1 MKITKHIHALKHFFK
16 IPMGNGMTIER
27 FVYSY
32 IIFGDYITLID
43 TGVKGSFNQI
53 YDYIGSEKR
62 DIKEIDKIILSHS
75 HPDHMG
81 SAQQIKQD
89 TECIVLAHEAELNWF
104 ENLEIQFNSR
114 PVPGFFSLVDQ
125 SVEIDILLE
134 DGDIISPS
142 GAEEMKIIHTPGHSP
157 GSISIL
163 FSKSDTL
170 FTGDSI
176 PVENDIPSY
185 DSYVRMKESLEAL
198 KDIHCKR
205 ILTSWTDPIK
215 STREKDALFKKAFS
229 YLGKI
234 DSGVKKYYTV
244 EDDFT
249 LSNCQKFVE
258 ALNLPVFFINPIVD
272 KALRTHLK

>member
-1 MKITKHIHALKHFFK
+1 
-16 IPMGNGMTIER
+16 MGNKGSIER

-43 TGVKGSFNQI
+43 TGVKGSFKQI
-53 YDYIGSEKR
+53 YEYIESMNR
-62 DIKEIDKIILSHS
+62 NISEIDKIILSHS
-75 HPDHMG
+75 HPDHLG
-81 SAQQIKQD
+81 SAQRIKQD
-89 TECIVLAHEAELNWF
+89 TDCIVLAHEAELNWF

-125 SVEIDILLE
+125 SVEIDVLLE
-134 DGDIISPS
+134 DGDMISPS

-163 FSKSDTL
+163 FPKSGTL

-185 DSYVRMKESLEAL
+185 DSYVKMKESLEVL
-198 KDIHCKR
+198 KDIRCKR
-205 ILTSWTDPIK
+205 ILTSWTNPVK
-215 STREKDALFKKAFS
+215 STREKEALFSKAFS

-234 DSGVKKYYTV
+234 DKGVKKYYTV
-244 EDDFT
+244 ENDYT

-258 ALNLPVFFINPIVD
+258 ALNLPDFFINPIVD